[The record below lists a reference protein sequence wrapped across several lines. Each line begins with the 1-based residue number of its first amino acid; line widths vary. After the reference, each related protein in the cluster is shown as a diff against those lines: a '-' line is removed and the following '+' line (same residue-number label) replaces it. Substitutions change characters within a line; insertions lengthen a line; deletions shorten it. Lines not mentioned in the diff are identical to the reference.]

1 MPYIPNPTTGEQFL
15 VTQSEYDSWVTK
27 VTSRDSLNGFVTT
40 TTEESQSVSDQT
52 PPGPMVYQPPPNSIQ
67 TFDDGST
74 LQTFDDGSTLATATD
89 GSLSSSNAIEDI
101 TAPSSPG
108 VGAAN
113 DDRGIPTTSSIN
125 TTINAVSNGPIVSQ
139 PNILD
144 QYASYTYSLSLYLI
158 TDTQYNDL
166 QNGPPNFAEW
176 TLLIQS
182 GGALTTPNSS
192 ALGQRSPFFNL
203 DYYLDNLT
211 LVSKLPGGGPGT
223 LTAHNVTELDFTI
236 LEPNGISLI
245 NNLAQAVQT
254 LYKQSPAITNVAGAT
269 TGGSATQVSYM
280 QAPYVMVIRFYG
292 YDDQGNLLQAGN
304 PGNQVSPSVPGAIV
318 TKYYPFV
325 ISKVDFKL
333 ASKAIEYKVTGKIL
347 AYDLAPSAKRG
358 SIPANFNLVG
368 KTIND
373 ILNGNNSAGMEV
385 SPPDG
390 RVSSSTPS
398 IQKAP
403 PGPAVPGSR
412 DALTTSILSGGSVQ
426 VTEDGQYSV
435 GYATGA

>member
-1 MPYIPNPTTGEQFL
+1 MTFRFNAIDPSSGYEQWFDPSTGAYQLRPPVDGLDPPIITTAQ
-15 VTQSEYDSWVTK
+15 
-27 VTSRDSLNGFVTT
+27 
-40 TTEESQSVSDQT
+40 SQSTPSAVDQKIPQAQLDSITGSILPVFTQDQINQELST
-52 PPGPMVYQPPPNSIQ
+52 PIAANQ
-67 TFDDGST
+67 
-74 LQTFDDGSTLATATD
+74 L
-89 GSLSSSNAIEDI
+89 
-101 TAPSSPG
+101 G
-108 VGAAN
+108 VGAPN
-113 DDRGIPTTSSIN
+113 DDSGVKTVSSTN
-125 TTINAVSNGPIVSQ
+125 ATLNAVSNGPIVAQ

-182 GGALTTPNSS
+182 GGALNTPNSS

-304 PGNQVSPSVPGAIV
+304 PGNQVSPSIPGAIV

-333 ASKAIEYKVTGKIL
+333 QSKAIEYKVTGKIL

-385 SPPDG
+385 SPQDG
-390 RVSSSTPS
+390 RASSSTPS

-403 PGPAVPGSR
+403 PGPAIPEPDSASVSNLFNDSTGYTPGYNPN
-412 DALTTSILSGGSVQ
+412 AGWSI
-426 VTEDGQYSV
+426 
-435 GYATGA
+435 